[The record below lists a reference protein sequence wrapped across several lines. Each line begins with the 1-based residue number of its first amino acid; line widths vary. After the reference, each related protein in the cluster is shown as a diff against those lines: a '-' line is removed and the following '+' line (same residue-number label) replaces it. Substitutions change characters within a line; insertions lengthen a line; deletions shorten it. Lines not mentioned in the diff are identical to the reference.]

1 MQIENYLL
9 NTGHKLQINAVKD
22 SLLNSVFI
30 SMQQILVN
38 YITRKYFT
46 SSEDV
51 LRTVRNNNGN
61 FTKIFRHTEKYDLD
75 RQ

>member
-51 LRTVRNNNGN
+51 LRTVRNNNEN